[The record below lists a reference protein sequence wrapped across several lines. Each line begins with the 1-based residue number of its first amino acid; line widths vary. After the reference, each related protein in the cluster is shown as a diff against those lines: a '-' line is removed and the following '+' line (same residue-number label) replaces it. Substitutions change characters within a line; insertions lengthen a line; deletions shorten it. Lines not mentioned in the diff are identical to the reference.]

1 MKKTQLSNGITLI
14 SKINKNTP
22 RTAITFYLCLD
33 KPEEKAG
40 VYSILNRLFLQ
51 GTEKLSAEEL
61 ANATEEN
68 AIELYSEMKS
78 DYLRFKGLCLNED
91 FDYML
96 ELLEDIMLHSTL
108 ESFDKEII
116 KMRGEIQAELDSPKT
131 KASDMFYRTLYENH
145 PYGNTYTKIL
155 ENIDSITKTEVED
168 AYKEILENSKK
179 IISVVGDFDEEKLIK
194 TLETHF
200 GNLKNNDDYECKTPS
215 VEIKK
220 DTLKC
225 IEKDDAQ
232 QAQILEGWIF
242 PTYTDKE
249 YATIMVMNSIL
260 GSSGLSSRLFLEL
273 REKQGLAYTVRS
285 IYEPRTKC
293 ASFSIYI
300 GTEPKNIKTAIDG
313 FKAEIEKIKNI
324 PVGEQE
330 LSDAKNNV
338 IGKRGFYFETNA
350 LVSSVTGMYEAQ
362 GLGCNYEEKF
372 INEIKNVTS
381 KDIQECAKTYF
392 SCPKVLTVLA
402 PSNCIEPVKN
412 NLL

>member
-1 MKKTQLSNGITLI
+1 MKKTQLNNGITII

-22 RTAITFYLCLD
+22 RIAVTFYLCLD
-33 KPEEKAG
+33 KPETKAG
-40 VYSILNRLFLQ
+40 VNVLLNRLFLQ
-51 GTEKLSAEEL
+51 GTEKRTAEEI
-61 ANATEEN
+61 AEETEEN
-68 AIELYSEMKS
+68 AIELYSEMKA

-91 FDYML
+91 FDCML
-96 ELLEDIMLHSTL
+96 ELMEDIMLHSTL
-108 ESFDKEII
+108 NSFDKEII
-116 KMRGEIQAELDSPKT
+116 KMKGEIQAELDSPKT
-131 KASDMFYRTLYENH
+131 KAYDMFYKTLFENH

-155 ENIDSITKTEVED
+155 DNIDDIEKSEVEE
-168 AYKEILENSKK
+168 AYKEIIQNSKK
-179 IISVVGDFDEEKLIK
+179 IISVSGDFEEEKLIEL
-194 TLETHF
+194 LERHF
-200 GNLKNNDDYECKTPS
+200 GKMTNNNCYTNKTPF
-215 VEIKK
+215 VEIKQ

-225 IEKDDAQ
+225 IEKNDAK

-249 YATIMVMNSIL
+249 YATISVLNSIL
-260 GSSGLSSRLFLEL
+260 GSNGLSSRLFLEL

-293 ASFSIYI
+293 ASFTIYI

-330 LSDAKNNV
+330 LYDAKNSV

-350 LVSSVTGMYEAQ
+350 LESSVIGMYEAQ
-362 GLGCNYEEKF
+362 SLGYNYEEKF
-372 INEIKNVTS
+372 IQAIKNVTS
-381 KDIQECAKTYF
+381 EDIQKCAQTYF
-392 SCPKVLTVLA
+392 SQPKVLIVLA
-402 PSNCIEPVKN
+402 PSEQIEPIKN